1 MPFNAWQSVDFDRLC
16 GAQTSGVG
24 RGSRGRGEFASGE
37 GVGKRKRQQQPRL
50 ALISCLS
57 AYEISKQPAEK
68 YLYKYP
74 ATPAAQQV
82 IQAVTHRTV
91 NPLCNSWPIKKVNQ
105 GIGGELGLLSY
116 ASDIK

>member
-1 MPFNAWQSVDFDRLC
+1 MQPGKIGGWDL
-16 GAQTSGVG
+16 GSG
-24 RGSRGRGEFASGE
+24 F
-37 GVGKRKRQQQPRL
+37 L
-50 ALISCLS
+50 SCLS

-105 GIGGELGLLSY
+105 GIGGELGLLSTPG
-116 ASDIK
+116 AFLCPTLCLPA